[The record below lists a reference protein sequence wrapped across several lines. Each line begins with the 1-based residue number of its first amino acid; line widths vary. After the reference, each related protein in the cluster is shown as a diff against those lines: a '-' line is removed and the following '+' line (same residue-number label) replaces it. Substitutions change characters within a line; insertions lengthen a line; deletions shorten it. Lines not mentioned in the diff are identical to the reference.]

1 MCRALSIVGS
11 YAKCQFAGDFG
22 VTVGHNEHSLHNPY
36 TQIDA
41 VKCQSNA
48 KGMHFLEI
56 VGLLRTPP
64 CKENAAANIPPAPLK
79 VQLHENTKSNLCW
92 CQHDHLK
99 THTSEWGF
107 IHTTFQSCSR
117 NRVKTLCMMTVEYM
131 NTNMFEWIQV
141 VLC

>member
-56 VGLLRTPP
+56 VGLLRTPQTLQQTYP
-64 CKENAAANIPPAPLK
+64 RLLSRSNFMRTQNPICAGVNMIISKLIPRSGDSYTR
-79 VQLHENTKSNLCW
+79 HFNLA
-92 CQHDHLK
+92 Q
-99 THTSEWGF
+99 EIG
-107 IHTTFQSCSR
+107 
-117 NRVKTLCMMTVEYM
+117 
-131 NTNMFEWIQV
+131 
-141 VLC
+141 